1 MTERQDTTPG
11 MDPARPAGASAYPT
25 GPVHNTDPVEGPV
38 GGPGTSPYGQSAP
51 GATAYG
57 APPATAPDYS
67 PRPVAVRRSDVL
79 AGLLLL
85 LAAAAAAIS
94 LLLRW
99 LAGRDDTGL
108 DLFRRGVDDAAAGG
122 WRQVID
128 TGFWQP
134 LVAIG
139 AGGLL
144 LVIGLLL
151 LLPAKR
157 HRFLGLLALLVS
169 GAAAAAVLVPLF
181 QAGWDLSTFDI
192 GFWFACAVAVL
203 GLLGA
208 LKALFT
214 GRRYRPDPVAPYPS
228 TPAP

>member
-1 MTERQDTTPG
+1 MTERQDTSPG
-11 MDPARPAGASAYPT
+11 MDPVRPGGTPGYAPTPAGASAYPPPGQRT
-25 GPVHNTDPVEGPV
+25 GPVHDTDPVYGH
-38 GGPGTSPYGQSAP
+38 GPGRAP

-57 APPATAPDYS
+57 PTTATMPDYT
-67 PRPVAVRRSDVL
+67 PRPVAVRRPDVL

-85 LAAAAAAIS
+85 LAAAAAAVS

-108 DLFRRGVDDAAAGG
+108 DLVRRGVDDAREGFG
-122 WRQVID
+122 TVVD

-134 LVAIG
+134 LTVVGGG
-139 AGGLL
+139 ALLLLLGLL
-144 LVIGLLL
+144 M

-157 HRFLGLLALLVS
+157 HRLLGLLALLVS
-169 GAAAAAVLVPLF
+169 GAVAAAVLVPLIRS
-181 QAGWDLSTFDI
+181 GWDLGTFDL

-208 LKALFT
+208 LKALLT
-214 GRRYRPDPVAPYPS
+214 GRKYRQDAAVL
-228 TPAP
+228 